1 MSGNFFFWLQTHL
14 EDNVKKAAVGQNGR
28 NSEEKEQILMNEK
41 YCRRASSPFQGKL
54 QKTGCLWV
62 VQRIHLFMISTRQ
75 LNLGGHLKAQKLHDR
90 NTESRKA
97 NF

>member
-1 MSGNFFFWLQTHL
+1 
-14 EDNVKKAAVGQNGR
+14 
-28 NSEEKEQILMNEK
+28 MNEK

-97 NF
+97 NFWPESKLVPELICSLIHSFIHSCIQLKSIPTQSN